1 MTDYNFYTDEEL
13 KDTDGNIISAE
24 ALEELSCG
32 RGDDE
37 RDEQ

>member
-13 KDTDGNIISAE
+13 KDVNGDVISAE